1 MGKWAEHMVTC
12 FCGRALHFCRTTVQ
26 RLELQA
32 EARQPVQG
40 TGMGRGEVVGP
51 RAERGCEEPG
61 QEVGSRRQAGP
72 AGMPQK
78 V

>member
-12 FCGRALHFCRTTVQ
+12 FCGRALNFCRTTVQ
-26 RLELQA
+26 RLEPQA

-51 RAERGCEEPG
+51 
-61 QEVGSRRQAGP
+61 
-72 AGMPQK
+72 
-78 V
+78 